1 MRPRLTVLFCL
12 FLLAGPIVKLRLGP
26 AEPVMVTG
34 HVLANELCTRKD
46 FVKFPAG
53 AVRHLKALA
62 PEGLFT
68 ADHGEEFWELAHRV
82 LVPAFGPMSVRS
94 MFPGA
99 LTRPACP
106 PPRSDPISSLLS
118 RLLLGGYIDP
128 TADPLRRNARYCVTD
143 GHEVGSLRRRRAHR
157 RRLRFYAPD
166 SGYYCPVGGLGSG
179 KYWSLQ
185 GISNTLIWAC

>member
-1 MRPRLTVLFCL
+1 
-12 FLLAGPIVKLRLGP
+12 
-26 AEPVMVTG
+26 MVTG

-53 AVRHLKALA
+53 AVRHLNPLA

-99 LTRPACP
+99 ATRPLAPRSNPTPMSLFLVSSWERIWERISTPRLTRFAEMHDIVSQLAMRWGRFGEDEPIDVV
-106 PPRSDPISSLLS
+106 SDFT
-118 RLLLGGYIDP
+118 RL
-128 TADPLRRNARYCVTD
+128 
-143 GHEVGSLRRRRAHR
+143 
-157 RRLRFYAPD
+157 
-166 SGYYCPVGGLGSG
+166 
-179 KYWSLQ
+179 
-185 GISNTLIWAC
+185 TLDTIAL